1 MLELGT
7 EKYDIE
13 MEKKRKAEEQLR
25 QEEEKHLKTIT
36 AGEEGEE
43 PKEKPD
49 EDHESKLACQQQEII
64 RQQEAL
70 LQKQE
75 KHIEDQER
83 RIRLMELGQE
93 KRAEQTI
100 PQQSQQIQLQ
110 QFPNAQ
116 KPSTSSGAGTIDKIL
131 RPSTLK
137 FLSCVKKE
145 KETEEEE

>member
-1 MLELGT
+1 MKKIKEATAVLNEDRGYVRT
-7 EKYDIE
+7 GDREKYDIE
-13 MEKKRKAEEQLR
+13 MEKKRKAQEQLR
-25 QEEEKHLKTIT
+25 QEEEKCLKTIT

-49 EDHESKLACQQQEII
+49 EDHASKLACQQQEII
-64 RQQEAL
+64 CQQEAL

-100 PQQSQQIQLQ
+100 PQQSQQIQT
-110 QFPNAQ
+110 AAI
-116 KPSTSSGAGTIDKIL
+116 S
-131 RPSTLK
+131 
-137 FLSCVKKE
+137 
-145 KETEEEE
+145 

>member
-1 MLELGT
+1 MNEDRGYVRT
-7 EKYDIE
+7 GDREKYDIE
-13 MEKKRKAEEQLR
+13 MEKKRKAQEQLR
-25 QEEEKHLKTIT
+25 QEEEKCLKTIT

-49 EDHESKLACQQQEII
+49 EDYVSKLACQQQEII

-75 KHIEDQER
+75 KHIEDQGR

-100 PQQSQQIQLQ
+100 PQQSLQIQPQ
-110 QFPNAQ
+110 QFCSAQ

-131 RPSTLK
+131 NRPL
-137 FLSCVKKE
+137 
-145 KETEEEE
+145 